1 MTPAP
6 LAGLRVLV
14 TRPAHQAAGL
24 VLKLEDRGA
33 VVQALPL
40 LAIAP
45 PQDAAAARAVLQAG
59 RGADLWIF
67 TSANAVQGAQ
77 ALQGE
82 GWPPQ
87 LLAIGQ
93 ATARA
98 LAAQGHAALA
108 PEGGSSEDL
117 LLWPELAELHGKRVV
132 LVTGEGGRSLLARTL
147 ADRGAS
153 VSVACCYRREVIAQQ
168 PGVLLSALRAA
179 DVALLTSGEA
189 LQALLLQLP
198 SAEVVQQLPLLLPS
212 RRVAEAARAAGCTG
226 PLLLPA
232 AMSDA
237 ALCTRLEQWR
247 AAPHND
253 CP

>member
-1 MTPAP
+1 MAPSP

-24 VLKLEDRGA
+24 VLKLADKGA
-33 VVQALPL
+33 VVSTLPL
-40 LAIAP
+40 LAIVAP
-45 PQDAAAARAVLQAG
+45 HDPGAARAVLQAG
-59 RGADLWIF
+59 RDADLWVF
-67 TSANAVQGAQ
+67 TSANAVDGAQ
-77 ALQGE
+77 RLHGE
-82 GWPPQ
+82 GWPSQ

-98 LAAQGHAALA
+98 LAAHGHAALA

-117 LLWPELAELHGKRVV
+117 LLWPELADLAGKRVV
-132 LVTGEGGRSLLARTL
+132 LVTGEGGRTLLARTL
-147 ADRGAS
+147 AERGAA
-153 VSVACCYRREVIAQQ
+153 VTVAACYRREVIRH
-168 PGVLLSALRAA
+168 SAATLQAA
-179 DVALLTSGEA
+179 LAASEVVVLTSGEA

-198 SAEVVQQLPLLLPS
+198 ALKPLQNMPLLLPS
-212 RRVAEAARAAGCTG
+212 RRVAEAAREAGCEG
-226 PLLLPA
+226 AILLPA

>member
-1 MTPAP
+1 MASAP

-14 TRPAHQAAGL
+14 TRPVHQAGGL

-33 VVQALPL
+33 VVSTLPL
-40 LAIAP
+40 LAITAP
-45 PQDAAAARAVLQAG
+45 ADPDAARAVLQAG
-59 RGADLWIF
+59 RSADLWIF
-67 TSANAVQGAQ
+67 TSANAVAGAQ
-77 ALQGE
+77 ALHGE
-82 GWPPQ
+82 GWPSQ

-98 LAAQGHAALA
+98 LAAHGHAALA

-117 LLWPELAELHGKRVV
+117 LLWPELAELSGKRVV
-132 LVTGEGGRSLLARTL
+132 LVTGEGGRTLLARTL

-153 VSVACCYRREVIAQQ
+153 VTVARCYRREVIPHAAAT
-168 PGVLLSALRAA
+168 LEAALRTSE
-179 DVALLTSGEA
+179 VVLLTSGEA
-189 LQALLLQLP
+189 LQALLSQLP
-198 SAEVVQQLPLLLPS
+198 PTSALQEMPLLLPS
-212 RRVAEAARAAGCTG
+212 QRVAEAAREAGCTG
-226 PLLLPA
+226 PILLPA

-237 ALCTRLEQWR
+237 ALCSRLEQWR